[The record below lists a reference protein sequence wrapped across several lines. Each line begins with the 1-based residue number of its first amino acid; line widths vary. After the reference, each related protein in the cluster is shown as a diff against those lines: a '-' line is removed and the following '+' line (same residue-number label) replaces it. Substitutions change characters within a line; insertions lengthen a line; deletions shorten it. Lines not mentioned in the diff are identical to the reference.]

1 MTHTRH
7 VVVIGIYLMILAQP
21 FGSLSARAGFPGQ
34 GPIIT
39 GNPAPSAEQI
49 QALIARAVENQHRND
64 RAIEEFERVERVIAH
79 RDLNAAV
86 VSDLTDLVIPSGT
99 GTMKLPM
106 AANGTPVPQD
116 TFRQE
121 LQYAVSA
128 LDLALH
134 PNDRYKQDMV
144 KFERRRRDRREFVET
159 AVKAFK
165 FRWVGRETLLDST
178 GRATHSFTKFLLEPD
193 PNFKPPTRLAV
204 TFQHIHATLWMD
216 ESQAEFARLEGDI
229 TSDITFGG
237 GIVGKVY
244 HGGHF
249 TMDQSEVAPGVW
261 LPTLYTYDVDGRKFM
276 FGFGVH
282 ERTEVTR
289 YRHLGPPEQSIQII
303 RNELNN
309 LTAETPSH

>member
-1 MTHTRH
+1 ML
-7 VVVIGIYLMILAQP
+7 VLGQLPVAPAVGAQ
-21 FGSLSARAGFPGQ
+21 ADGQ
-34 GPIIT
+34 GTIIT
-39 GNPAPSAEQI
+39 GNPAPSADQI
-49 QALIARAVENQHRND
+49 QSLIAHAVENQHRND
-64 RAIEEFERVERVIAH
+64 RAIEEFERVARVITH
-79 RDLNAAV
+79 RDQSSEVL
-86 VSDLTDLVIPSGT
+86 SDRTDLVIPSGT
-99 GTMKLPM
+99 GTMKLAM

-116 TFRQE
+116 TYRQE

-144 KFERRRRDRREFVET
+144 KFERRRRDRKEFVEM
-159 AVKAFK
+159 AVKAFRFK
-165 FRWVGRETLLDST
+165 WAGHEVLSDSA
-178 GRATHSFTKFLLEPD
+178 GGHSSRSYTKFLLEPD
-193 PNFKPPTRLAV
+193 PNYKPPTRLAV
-204 TFQHIHATLWMD
+204 TFQHIHAILWVD

-249 TMDQSEVAPGVW
+249 SMEQSDVASGVW

-309 LTAETPSH
+309 LTAETPVH